1 MSTSIAFKRS
11 EQVSKEIRWAKW
23 HRSSSS
29 CQRCCMYLHSPQT
42 GTIRLRTGFWDSI
55 LPTVPGSRWT
65 SAINSHGETFCRH
78 QDYMAAWGL
87 MTRWSRIIFKQG
99 YLGCTR
105 GGRKQWCE
113 EESRHPTKG
122 CTMAAN
128 VDVMLPLE
136 IVALLVQL
144 THKNVL
150 NKYFL
155 FNNTQKLR
163 WCFLKSAGLF
173 FDKW

>member
-1 MSTSIAFKRS
+1 MSTSIAFKSS

-55 LPTVPGSRWT
+55 LPTVPGSWWT
-65 SAINSHGETFCRH
+65 QQSTASEEDFASTRTT
-78 QDYMAAWGL
+78 WL

>member
-11 EQVSKEIRWAKW
+11 EQVSSEIRWAKW
-23 HRSSSS
+23 HRYSSG
-29 CQRCCMYLHSPQT
+29 CKRCCMYLVSKLELSGSGLDSETPYCPLSLGRGEHQQSAAREKDFA
-42 GTIRLRTGFWDSI
+42 GTRTTWQLEGWW
-55 LPTVPGSRWT
+55 L
-65 SAINSHGETFCRH
+65 
-78 QDYMAAWGL
+78 
-87 MTRWSRIIFKQG
+87 SRIIFKHG

-122 CTMAAN
+122 CTMAVN